1 MKNIPVKINRVF
13 KTPDKIQKGL
23 MFLRKLPSDAGA
35 LFVMPTTEK
44 HSFWMKNT
52 YVSLDVI
59 FLDDQNDVVGFVEN
73 TTPLSLSS
81 ISINHESKYI
91 IEIKS
96 GYVKK
101 KNVQIGDNVKLLYTK
116 NITSKRTRSKV
127 VKSRQRRA
135 KTLRRR

>member
-1 MKNIPVKINRVF
+1 MVHSIKINRVF

-81 ISINHESKYI
+81 VAVNHDSKYI
-91 IEIKS
+91 IEIKA

-101 KNVQIGDNVKLLYTK
+101 KNLQVGYHVKFLYTK
-116 NITSKRTRSKV
+116 NTASTRSSV
-127 VKSRQRRA
+127 TLVKSRNNRS
-135 KTLRRR
+135 KTVRRR